1 MSQHRLK
8 RVEREIRRFVGE
20 FISRDLKDPRVKGVS
35 VTKVEV
41 SRDLRWAWIYVS
53 IYGVPDP
60 TEVMNGL
67 DSAKN
72 FIRKELGKELRLRII
87 PEIVF
92 KEDKSIGYSFY
103 IDEIL
108 SRVAKKNGEKDS
120 KGNKG

>member
-67 DSAKN
+67 DSAKKLHKK
-72 FIRKELGKELRLRII
+72 RAWKR
-87 PEIVF
+87 
-92 KEDKSIGYSFY
+92 
-103 IDEIL
+103 
-108 SRVAKKNGEKDS
+108 AKVKNHT
-120 KGNKG
+120 